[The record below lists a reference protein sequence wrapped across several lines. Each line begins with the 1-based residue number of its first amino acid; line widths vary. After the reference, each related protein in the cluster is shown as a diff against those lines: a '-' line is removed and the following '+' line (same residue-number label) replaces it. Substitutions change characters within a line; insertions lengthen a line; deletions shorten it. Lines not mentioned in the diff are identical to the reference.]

1 MSTSKQIKRYVA
13 IARALGAL
21 QRCEENHND
30 EWVTK
35 HTEAILELCDDAP
48 SGSGFDNGTEIDMGA
63 STSGKLVFTTA
74 FYHMD
79 DGGYYDGWTEHVV
92 TVKPSL
98 EHGFELSVS
107 GRDRND
113 IKELI
118 HSEFQAFLDADVDES
133 TGYHA
138 EMDNNNKRAK
148 L

>member
-1 MSTSKQIKRYVA
+1 MSTTTKQIKRYVA

-21 QRCEENHND
+21 SRCNASNNA
-30 EWVTK
+30 EWVGK
-35 HTEAILELCDDAP
+35 HAAAIRELCDDAP
-48 SGSGFDNGTEIDMGA
+48 SGSGFDNGSQLDEGN
-63 STSGKLVFTTA
+63 SSGERLFFNTSFH
-74 FYHMD
+74 HMD
-79 DGGYYDGWTEHVV
+79 DGGYYDGWTQHVV

-118 HSEFQAFLDADVDES
+118 HSEFMEFLNADVDEW

-138 EMDNNNKRAK
+138 ETTAAVAS
-148 L
+148 